1 MRLGSF
7 SRVLLAVALVL
18 AQAPSAE
25 AQFNPQGR
33 TKKGKPRSGGAQAKP
48 APAKPTPAPA
58 KPATPKSASEPGPAA
73 PADEPK
79 PQGPSREALIA
90 RYLGAAL
97 AQPGADFPLQRLAE
111 LYRERDG
118 KLDALI
124 EELERRAA
132 DKGQARE
139 NALLALAGIYKLDG
153 AIDRALATYELVI
166 AERPGSAAALLAQG
180 RLFEQQGDKVRARER
195 LKQALPLV
203 KEPTEAGMLL
213 RSLVGLSLDLDDYEG
228 AKRAHRDLVARAKG
242 SFFVRSELG
251 RELMTRGKYELAA
264 EEFREVVRAA
274 AGDNRVLAPAL
285 RDLGV
290 ALARAGKKAE
300 ALKELERALKA
311 AGQTAGVRR
320 EVYQAIAEV
329 YRADD
334 RLGELVLRLEK
345 EPALNAD
352 ELRLLGALYEET
364 GRLDKALATYRAALK
379 REPGDVA
386 TRLKVVQLLEVQ
398 GALDQAVS
406 EYEALI
412 RAAPRNPD
420 YVFRLAEAL
429 LQRGERARAIAELRK
444 LEARSG
450 DDEETLAALV
460 DFYERVGE
468 TERSLLLLQRLAN
481 SAQSD
486 PQHLVELGTR
496 YWQAGD
502 KKRALATWQRL
513 RVVVPDRARAL
524 LMLGE
529 IYLEHDMAKEALEA
543 LREAARLQP
552 KQTRYKKA
560 YALALE
566 RMGGAAPSREQRQ
579 SLHDEAFK
587 IWEQILRDPS
597 SGRELQ
603 REARQHIVT
612 LWGLSGQLTQRIG
625 GLEKRFAAKPPDLVA
640 GRLLGES
647 YLRLR
652 RYADAERVFRRAV
665 ELAPGDVETLG
676 RLERALALGRK
687 LDAAIQVLEQLAKL
701 EPKRAREHYQRM
713 AEYAAELYRDED
725 AIRYAARAV
734 ELSPEDADGHRKLG
748 EMYRQRQ
755 DTARAISEFRQAI
768 AKNERLFPVYLE
780 LAELLLGKG
789 DVDEADQL
797 LRRVVRASPD
807 EELVRKA
814 TRLSLQVNLG
824 RGTLESLERDLL
836 PLALNNPERPLY
848 RRLLVEV
855 YGAMA
860 YPLVHRQKSLDP
872 AQAEEAHAQLK
883 KLGERAVKPLLDALS
898 DARDSQQ
905 AVAIT
910 LLMHIATPDAAPALL
925 AYATSDADPS
935 LRARAMLAL
944 GSLSEPKILPKLKE
958 LLMPEGRVRADEADP
973 IVLAAAYSVARLKSP
988 AARPLLVALTQS
1000 EAPSLRAIGVLGL
1013 GALADKGSIKDIA
1026 RLARAPES
1034 GALTRAAAA
1043 HVLGVLDA
1051 KSEAQV
1057 LTELTGASDPVL
1069 RAAAL
1074 IALARV
1080 GGAAAA
1086 MPIAQGLLSPDPKL
1100 RKGAAAAA
1108 LVWSSGRAPNTEL
1121 LPLPED
1127 RVDVRALL
1135 ESLAPSGYSAR
1146 EGAEAIVRLA
1156 PALTRAALAAAQS
1169 SPERARAVVEAL
1181 GLGKSDRPELLAV
1194 TTNELSP
1201 EQAERVRSV
1210 LSELAE
1216 QLTVA
1221 FGALARH
1228 PAPEER
1234 TLAVEFLGKRRAQGA
1249 REAVIAALWDREPS
1263 VRRAALFA
1271 LQPGEAATVAVTR
1284 LLTEERD
1291 WALRSAA
1298 AEALG
1303 RIAEGSRD
1311 RAASAA
1317 LAKVATSDF
1326 YALVREKAAKALFA
1340 VDPSAARPVLSE
1352 LAEKDPEP
1360 LVQSAARKLLSAS
1373 K

>member
-1 MRLGSF
+1 MRLGSLT
-7 SRVLLAVALVL
+7 RVLLAVALVL

-33 TKKGKPRSGGAQAKP
+33 SKKGKPKAKP
-48 APAKPTPAPA
+48 
-58 KPATPKSASEPGPAA
+58 PKAGPQPSKPGPAA
-73 PADEPK
+73 AKPPK
-79 PQGPSREALIA
+79 PAPDAEPSAGTPAPETKPTGPSQEALIA

-97 AQPGADFPLQRLAE
+97 AQPGSDFPLQRLAE

-118 KLDALI
+118 KLDALVA
-124 EELERRAA
+124 ELEKRAS

-139 NALLALAGIYKLDG
+139 NALIALAGVYKLDG
-153 AIDRALATYELVI
+153 KLDRAVATYDQAI
-166 AERPGSAAALLAQG
+166 AERPNSAPALLAQG
-180 RLFEQQGDKVRARER
+180 RLYEQQGDKKRGRER
-195 LKQALPLV
+195 LKQALPLI
-203 KEPTEAGMLL
+203 KEPTEQEMVL
-213 RSLVGLSLDLDDYEG
+213 RSLITLSLDLDDYEG
-228 AKRAHRDLVARAKG
+228 AKQAHRELVSRAKG
-242 SFFVRSELG
+242 SFFVRAELG
-251 RELMTRGKYELAA
+251 RELVNRGKHERAA
-264 EEFREVVRAA
+264 EELREVVKAA
-274 AGDNRVLAPAL
+274 TGDNRVLAPAL

-290 ALARAGKKAE
+290 ALARAGQKQE
-300 ALKELERALKA
+300 ALKELERALKV
-311 AGQTAGVRR
+311 AGQVAGVRR

-345 EPALNAD
+345 EPALDAD
-352 ELRLLGALYEET
+352 ELRLLGSLYEET
-364 GRLDKALATYRAALK
+364 GRLDKALATYRNVLK
-379 REPGDVA
+379 KDRGDVG

-429 LQRGERARAIAELRK
+429 MQRGERARAVAELGK

-450 DDEETLAALV
+450 DDDETLAALV

-468 TERSLLLLQRLAN
+468 RDRSLALLQRLAGN
-481 SAQSD
+481 SSSD
-486 PQHLVELGTR
+486 PQHLVELGAR

-502 KKRALATWQRL
+502 KKRAIATWQRL
-513 RVVVPDRARAL
+513 RVVVPDRSQAL

-529 IYLEHDMAKEALEA
+529 IYLEHDMPKEALEA

-552 KQTRYKKA
+552 KQARYRKA

-566 RMGGAAPSREQRQ
+566 RMGGAAPTREQRQ

-587 IWEQILRDPS
+587 IWEQLLRDPA
-597 SGRELQ
+597 SGRELE

-612 LWGLSGQLTQRIG
+612 LWGLSGQLAQRVG
-625 GLEKRFAAKPPDLVA
+625 GLEKRFSGKPPDLEA

-647 YLRLR
+647 YMRLR
-652 RYADAERVFRRAV
+652 RYGDAERVLRRTA

-676 RLERALALGRK
+676 RLERALVLERK

-713 AEYAAELYRDED
+713 AEYASELYRDED

-734 ELSPEDADGHRKLG
+734 ELSPDDADGHKKLG

-755 DTARAISEFRQAI
+755 DSARAILEFRQAI
-768 AKNERLFPVYLE
+768 SKNERLFPVYLE

-797 LRRVVRASPD
+797 LRRVVRAAPD

-814 TRLSLQVNLG
+814 TRLSMQVNLG

-860 YPLVHRQKSLDP
+860 YPLVHRAKAADP
-872 AQAEEAHAQLK
+872 AQAEEARAQLR

-898 DARDSQQ
+898 DARDTQQ

-910 LLMHIATPDAAPALL
+910 LLMHIANPDAAQALL
-925 AYATSDADPS
+925 AYAVGDADPA
-935 LRARAMLAL
+935 LRARAMLAV
-944 GSLSEPKILPKLKE
+944 GSLDEPKVLPKLTE
-958 LLMPEGRVRADEADP
+958 MLLPDGRVRADEADP
-973 IVLAAAYSVARLKSP
+973 IVLAAAYSAARLESA
-988 AARPLLVALTQS
+988 AARPLLVALTGS

-1013 GALADKGSIKDIA
+1013 GALGDKRSVKDLA
-1026 RLARAPES
+1026 RLARSPEA

-1043 HVLGVLDA
+1043 HVLGALDA
-1051 KSEAQV
+1051 RGEAQV
-1057 LTELTGASDPVL
+1057 LAELGGASDPGL

-1080 GGAAAA
+1080 GGNSAAT
-1086 MPIAQGLLSPDPKL
+1086 PIAQALLNPDPKL
-1100 RKGAAAAA
+1100 RKAAAAAA
-1108 LVWSSGRAPNTEL
+1108 LVWSSGRYPRVEL

-1135 ESLAPSGYSAR
+1135 ESLAPTGYTAA
-1146 EGAEAIVRLA
+1146 EGVEALVELG
-1156 PALTRAALAAAQS
+1156 PALTKAALAAAQS
-1169 SPERARAVVEAL
+1169 SPERARSVVEAL
-1181 GLGKSDRPELLAV
+1181 GLGSNERPELFAASTGEV
-1194 TTNELSP
+1194 TA
-1201 EQAERVRSV
+1201 EQRERVRAV
-1210 LSELAE
+1210 VEGLAE
-1216 QLTVA
+1216 KLTPAFVA
-1221 FGALARH
+1221 LSRH

-1234 TLAVEFLGKRRAQGA
+1234 AMAIEFLGGRRDPSA
-1249 REAVIAALWDREPS
+1249 RDAVIAALEDREPS
-1263 VRRAALFA
+1263 VRRAALLA
-1271 LQPGEAATVAVTR
+1271 LPRGDAAVAAVTR
-1284 LLTEERD
+1284 LLAEEQD
-1291 WALRSAA
+1291 WALRGAA

-1303 RIAEGSRD
+1303 RIANGTTD
-1311 RAASAA
+1311 QAASAA
-1317 LAKVATSDF
+1317 LGKVAAADG
-1326 YALVREKAAKALFA
+1326 YALVRENAAKALFA
-1340 VDPSAARPVLSE
+1340 VDPGRARPVLE
-1352 LAEKDPEP
+1352 RLAEKDPEP
-1360 LVQSAARKLLSAS
+1360 LVRATARRLLSSS